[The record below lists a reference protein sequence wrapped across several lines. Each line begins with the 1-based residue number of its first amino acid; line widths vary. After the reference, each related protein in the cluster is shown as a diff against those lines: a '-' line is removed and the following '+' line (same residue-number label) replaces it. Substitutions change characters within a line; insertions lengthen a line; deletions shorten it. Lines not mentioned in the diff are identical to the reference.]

1 MTAGKNNVSNVSEE
15 ILQISRK
22 LGISERGLSE
32 LKRAFT
38 HPTYFEGAK
47 HHAWEDNQRLEFLG
61 DAVLDLIMGEYFYAA
76 YPEVD
81 EGYLTRMRAAV
92 VCESSLAMAAER
104 LGFGDVL
111 MMGNGASRG
120 GEGKRPSVLADTFEA
135 VLGAL
140 YLDQGIEA
148 AKKFV
153 LKELAFAIASVDQY
167 HTQDYKS
174 MLQELVQK
182 VNLGPVTY
190 LLLEDWGPD
199 HDKSYRIGVYYREEL
214 IGVGEGKSKKE
225 AEQHSAKD
233 ALDKQNSWKYLLR
246 EDKKGK

>member
-1 MTAGKNNVSNVSEE
+1 MAAEKKQLPEA
-15 ILQISRK
+15 ILQMGRK
-22 LGISERGLSE
+22 LDISERGMVE

-38 HPTYFEGAK
+38 HPTYFEGVK

-81 EGYLTRMRAAV
+81 EGYLTRMRASV
-92 VCESSLAMAAER
+92 VCEGSLAMAAER
-104 LGFGDVL
+104 LGLGDLL
-111 MMGNGASRG
+111 MMGKGAVHN

-140 YLDQGIEA
+140 YLDRGIEA
-148 AKKFV
+148 AKKFI
-153 LKELAFAIASVDQY
+153 LKELAFAIDSVDQY

-174 MLQELVQK
+174 TLQELVQK
-182 VNLGPVTY
+182 VNFGPVAY
-190 LLLEDWGPD
+190 RLQEEWGPD
-199 HDKSYRIGVYYREEL
+199 HDKGYRIGVYYRETL
-214 IGVGEGKSKKE
+214 IGTGKGKSKKE

-233 ALDKQNSWKYLLR
+233 ALEKQNGWKHLLEER
-246 EDKKGK
+246 AKGK

>member
-1 MTAGKNNVSNVSEE
+1 MTAEKKNVAAG
-15 ILQISRK
+15 ILQIGRK
-22 LGISERGLSE
+22 LGMSEKGLGE
-32 LKRAFT
+32 LKHAFT

-61 DAVLDLIMGEYFYAA
+61 DAVLGAIMGEYFYAA

-81 EGYLTRMRAAV
+81 EGYLTRMRASV
-92 VCESSLAMAAER
+92 VCEGSLAMAAER
-104 LGFGDVL
+104 LGLGDAL
-111 MMGNGASRG
+111 MMGNGAVRRE
-120 GEGKRPSVLADTFEA
+120 EGKRPSVLADTFEA

-140 YLDQGIEA
+140 YLDQGFEA

-167 HTQDYKS
+167 HTRDYKS
-174 MLQELVQK
+174 TLQELVQK
-182 VNLGPVTY
+182 VNLGPVMY

-199 HDKSYRIGVYYREEL
+199 HDKSYRVGVYYREEL

-225 AEQHSAKD
+225 AEQQSAKD
-233 ALDKQNSWKYLLR
+233 ALEKQTNWKHLLK
-246 EDKKGK
+246 ENTKEK